1 MVMNAME
8 PERLVSDLES
18 ATRATRQLEKSMRS
32 IKRSSLRIGLVQNMS
47 LGYPRADDTCEVVGD
62 HVSLTRSRHRC
73 LTPQLDDDTR
83 TYPHP
88 RPVQHA
94 SKARIRGKSAECG
107 GEEVEGTSTHR

>member
-1 MVMNAME
+1 MNAME

-18 ATRATRQLEKSMRS
+18 ATRATRQLDTCAW
-32 IKRSSLRIGLVQNMS
+32 SLSNAARQELSNGIRMS
-47 LGYPRADDTCEVVGD
+47 LGHSAHDTCEVVGD
-62 HVSLTRSRHRC
+62 HVSLTRSRHWC